1 MVNDILRMHTVLES
15 FSIQVGTSKNEINN
29 ILILL
34 EQRIFKAICKVR
46 LNKVKEKSQK
56 LLI

>member
-15 FSIQVGTSKNEINN
+15 FSIQVGTSKNKINN
-29 ILILL
+29 ILTLL

-56 LLI
+56 WLI

>member
-15 FSIQVGTSKNEINN
+15 LSIQVGTSKNKINN
-29 ILILL
+29 ILTLL
-34 EQRIFKAICKVR
+34 EQRIFEAICKVC
-46 LNKVKEKSQK
+46 LNSVLQK